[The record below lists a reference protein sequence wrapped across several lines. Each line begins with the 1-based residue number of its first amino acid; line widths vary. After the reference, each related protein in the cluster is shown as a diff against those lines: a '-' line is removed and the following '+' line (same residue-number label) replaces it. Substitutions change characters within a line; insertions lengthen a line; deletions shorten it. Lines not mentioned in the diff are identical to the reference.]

1 MLGRA
6 AGVHPEKAKDDYRR
20 KYYAAL
26 NTVIVCIKERFEQI
40 DCEMYATQEQPNG
53 CIG

>member
-6 AGVHPEKAKDDYRR
+6 ACAHPEKAKDDYRR

-40 DCEMYATQEQPNG
+40 DCEMYATPEQPNG
-53 CIG
+53 CMG